1 MFARRLT
8 YGEQNGIHVHPRSV
22 RSAAYRVASRKGY
35 AVGDTLAEGQKLE
48 RGGSLTSNNGAY
60 TLTLQDDGNLV
71 LAARGQAVWATGTD
85 GQDVVRAEVQSDG
98 NFVLYTPDKPVW
110 HSDTQGAEDV
120 KLVLQDDR
128 NLVLYAKDS
137 AAWSSKTETSEGP
150 PPAPEA
156 DAPEV
161 AVAPA
166 AVEPATPAPA
176 APPPPAVRTYTVVS
190 GDTLWAI
197 SERFYGDGSK
207 YQVIADASGVANP
220 DLIHPGQVLTIP

>member
-1 MFARRLT
+1 M
-8 YGEQNGIHVHPRSV
+8 
-22 RSAAYRVASRKGY
+22 
-35 AVGDTLAEGQKLE
+35 GDTLTEGQKLE
-48 RGGSLTSNNGAY
+48 KGGSLTSSNGAY

-71 LAARGQAVWATGTD
+71 LAARGDAVWSTGTN
-85 GQDVVRAEVQSDG
+85 GQDVKRAEVQTDG
-98 NFVLYTPDKPVW
+98 NFVLYTSDKPVW
-110 HSDTQGAEDV
+110 HTDTKGAKDA

-128 NLVLYAKDS
+128 NVVLYAKDGP
-137 AAWSSKTETSEGP
+137 AWSSKTDTTEPP

-156 DAPEV
+156 EAETP

-166 AVEPATPAPA
+166 AEEAPATAAEP
-176 APPPPAVRTYTVVS
+176 APPPPPPPPPAARTYTVVS

-207 YQVIADASGVANP
+207 YQVIADASGISNP